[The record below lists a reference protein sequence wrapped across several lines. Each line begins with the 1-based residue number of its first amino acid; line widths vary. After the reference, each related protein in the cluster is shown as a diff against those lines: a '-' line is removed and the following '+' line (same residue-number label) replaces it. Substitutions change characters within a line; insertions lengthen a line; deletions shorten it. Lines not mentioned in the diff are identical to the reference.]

1 MQQDR
6 AQQIIDVAE
15 SSPDWLLVLDRG
27 AINGGKKTAGKTLAE
42 HPQLSQTKAYKEGR
56 VVYLDP
62 NGWYITGGGL
72 NNLRQIS
79 ADLLE
84 TMK

>member
-15 SSPDWLLVLDRG
+15 SSLDWLLVLDRG

-42 HPQLSQTKAYKEGR
+42 HPQLSQTKA
-56 VVYLDP
+56 
-62 NGWYITGGGL
+62 
-72 NNLRQIS
+72 
-79 ADLLE
+79 
-84 TMK
+84 